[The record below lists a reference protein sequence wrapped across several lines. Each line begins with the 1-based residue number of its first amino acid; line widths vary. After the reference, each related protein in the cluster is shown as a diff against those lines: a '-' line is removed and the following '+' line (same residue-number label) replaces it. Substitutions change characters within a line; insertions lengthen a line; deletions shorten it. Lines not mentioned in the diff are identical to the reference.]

1 MPLQA
6 KERAQ
11 AMIEAIVGGP
21 TGFENGLAILRG
33 AGARGPVNR
42 LAAEVEGIRRL
53 AAAQGLVAAA
63 PVIRA
68 IDSALARGERG
79 ALLQGL
85 VTILEDALAQRGT
98 GDSGAVYAAACS
110 VRLAG

>member
-1 MPLQA
+1 
-6 KERAQ
+6 
-11 AMIEAIVGGP
+11 MIEAVVGAP
-21 TGFENGLAILRG
+21 TGFESGLAVLRG
-33 AGARGPVNR
+33 ADARGRVDR
-42 LAAEVEGIRRL
+42 LAAEVESIRRL
-53 AAAQGLVAAA
+53 AAAQGLVAAT

-85 VTILEDALAQRGT
+85 VTILEDALAQRGP

>member
-1 MPLQA
+1 MT
-6 KERAQ
+6 
-11 AMIEAIVGGP
+11 EALHP
-21 TGFENGLAILRG
+21 TTGFERD
-33 AGARGPVNR
+33 
-42 LAAEVEGIRRL
+42 LAALRRASGRGSAGGLVEAMEGIRRL
-53 AAAQGLVAAA
+53 AAAQGLVAAT

-85 VTILEDALAQRGT
+85 VTILEDALAQRGSN
-98 GDSGAVYAAACS
+98 DSGQIYAAACS

>member
-1 MPLQA
+1 
-6 KERAQ
+6 
-11 AMIEAIVGGP
+11 MIEAGTGHPAGFESGLAALRRAEGGGP
-21 TGFENGLAILRG
+21 FRH
-33 AGARGPVNR
+33 

-53 AAAQGLVAAA
+53 AAAQGLVAAT

-68 IDSALARGERG
+68 IDLALARGERG

-85 VTILEDALAQRGT
+85 VSILEDALAQQGP
-98 GDSGAVYAAACS
+98 GDSGSVYAAACS

>member
-1 MPLQA
+1 
-6 KERAQ
+6 
-11 AMIEAIVGGP
+11 MIEAVVGAP
-21 TGFENGLAILRG
+21 VDFESGLAALRRASG
-33 AGARGPVNR
+33 RAPVR
-42 LAAEVEGIRRL
+42 HLVAEVEGIRRL
-53 AAAQGLVAAA
+53 AVAQGLVAAA

-85 VTILEDALAQRGT
+85 VVILEDALAQQGP
-98 GDSGAVYAAACS
+98 GDSSSVYAAACS